1 MRVALKLDRGVYLE
15 TNKATSRADFNIKI
29 KKMANFLHLR
39 IFSGSNENP
48 QVREDRAL
56 KLPIPLILYS
66 LGSRDMFWLK
76 IWISYEAGKVNK
88 F

>member
-15 TNKATSRADFNIKI
+15 TNKATSRADEFFQAQMKI
-29 KKMANFLHLR
+29 PKN
-39 IFSGSNENP
+39 
-48 QVREDRAL
+48 VREDRAL